1 MDDQHGIKKPASLN
15 DPSSILGASPAI
27 LQGKITRGGMGT
39 GMPMWGVIFTE
50 DQIWNLVAYIYS
62 FIFIY

>member
-1 MDDQHGIKKPASLN
+1 MDIKKPASLN
-15 DPSSILGASPAI
+15 DPGSILGASPAI
-27 LQGKITRGGMGT
+27 LHGKIIRGGMGS

-62 FIFIY
+62 LMFIY